1 MSTEVTIQQPQ
12 AVAIQRPVMTFDR
25 EQVELLK
32 STICKGATDNE
43 LRLFLEVCKAKNM
56 DPFSKQIYAIKRW
69 DPEAQREVMTFQVGI
84 DGFRAKADST
94 GLYEGQADP
103 EWCGPDGAW
112 KDVWLSSDP
121 PRAARV
127 KIFRTGF
134 KQPMT
139 GIASYSEYVQTK
151 KDGTPNSVWK
161 KSPANQLAKCAEAL
175 AFRKAFPEQLGG
187 LYSEDEMA
195 QADNPDRDSRGT
207 GTVAPEMRQ
216 QPRKSRASHPRRQP
230 PARAPPVQQPTAQAQ
245 AGVDPDVQALHARM
259 NSKESSLKV
268 FGELKEACVKVLGK
282 EAGESSYY
290 QVLGRYGVQHANE
303 FKSTKPA
310 RECAAFIFT
319 RLKEMQA
326 EQAQTTDAP
335 PVTGGSLEGAE
346 VGDYGLL
353 RFRDRRH
360 SGDASRHPACRYR
373 CRSRVARTRHLRAQ
387 DSVR

>member
-1 MSTEVTIQQPQ
+1 MTQEIITQQPQ
-12 AVAIQRPVMTFDR
+12 ALAAQKVMTFDR

-69 DPEAQREVMTFQVGI
+69 DLEAQREVMTFQVGI

-94 GLYEGQADP
+94 GLYEGQLP
-103 EWCGPDGAW
+103 PQWCGADGVW
-112 KDVWLSSDP
+112 RDVWLSPGP
-121 PRAARV
+121 PAACRV
-127 KIFRTGF
+127 SVLRKGFRE
-134 KQPMT
+134 PMT
-139 GIASYSEYVQTK
+139 ATALYTEYVQVK
-151 KDGTPNSVWK
+151 KDGSPNSMWRK
-161 KSPANQLAKCAEAL
+161 MAAGQLSKCAEAL

-207 GTVAPEMRQ
+207 GAVAPEMRQ
-216 QPRKSRASHPRRQP
+216 QPKEEPRKP
-230 PARAPPVQQPTAQAQ
+230 APPPTTGQGAAVQQPAAQTQ
-245 AGVDPDVQALHARM
+245 PGVDPDVQALHARM

-290 QVLGRYGVQHANE
+290 QVLGRFGVQHANE

-326 EQAQTTDAP
+326 DQAQTPDAP
-335 PVTGGSLEGAE
+335 PVTEE
-346 VGDYGLL
+346 TWEE
-353 RFRDRRH
+353 
-360 SGDASRHPACRYR
+360 PK
-373 CRSRVARTRHLRAQ
+373 
-387 DSVR
+387 

>member
-1 MSTEVTIQQPQ
+1 MTQEITIQPPQ
-12 AVAIQRPVMTFDR
+12 QQSLQKPMTFDR

-43 LRLFLEVCKAKNM
+43 LKLFLEVCKAKNM

-103 EWCGPDGAW
+103 EWCGADGQW
-112 KDVWLSSDP
+112 KDVWLSPEP

-127 KIFRTGF
+127 RLFRTGF
-134 KQPMT
+134 RQPMT
-139 GIASYSEYVQTK
+139 GIASYSEYVQVK

-187 LYSEDEMA
+187 LYSEDEMG
-195 QADNPDRDSRGT
+195 QADNARHDSPGT
-207 GTVAPEMRQ
+207 GTVAPEMRP
-216 QPRKSRASHPRRQP
+216 QPKEEPRRTP
-230 PARAPPVQQPTAQAQ
+230 PPPQTTGQGTPVQQPTAQTQ
-245 AGVDPDVQALHARM
+245 PGVDPDVQALWARIG
-259 NSKESSLKV
+259 SKESALKV
-268 FGELKEACVKVLGK
+268 YAELKEACVKVLGK

-290 QVLGRYGVQHANE
+290 QILGRYGVQHANE
-303 FKSTKPA
+303 FKTQKPV

-319 RLKEMQA
+319 RLKEIQA
-326 EQAQTTDAP
+326 EAKPADQPTDAP
-335 PVTGGSLEGAE
+335 PVADEWGE
-346 VGDYGLL
+346 VI
-353 RFRDRRH
+353 
-360 SGDASRHPACRYR
+360 A
-373 CRSRVARTRHLRAQ
+373 
-387 DSVR
+387 

>member
-1 MSTEVTIQQPQ
+1 MTQEITTHQPQ
-12 AVAIQRPVMTFDR
+12 ALAPQKVMTFDR

-103 EWCGPDGAW
+103 EWCGPDGVW

-127 KIFRTGF
+127 KIFRAGF

-216 QPRKSRASHPRRQP
+216 QPKEEPRKT
-230 PARAPPVQQPTAQAQ
+230 APPPTTGQGSAVQQPTAQAQ
-245 AGVDPDVQALHARM
+245 SGVDPEFVGISTRM
-259 NSKESSLKV
+259 NTKATMTA
-268 FGELKEACVKVLGK
+268 ELEKLHQRCLEVLGP
-282 EAGESSYY
+282 EAGESSFR
-290 QVLGRYGVQHANE
+290 QVLGRFGVQSAND
-303 FKSTKPA
+303 FKSRNPA
-310 RECAAFIFT
+310 VECAKFIWES
-319 RLKEMQA
+319 LNAIEADQAKEKAGQPAAA
-326 EQAQTTDAP
+326 EIPEEVWPEEPAQ
-335 PVTGGSLEGAE
+335 
-346 VGDYGLL
+346 
-353 RFRDRRH
+353 
-360 SGDASRHPACRYR
+360 
-373 CRSRVARTRHLRAQ
+373 
-387 DSVR
+387 